1 MEGIPLKLT
10 VIEVNVQ
17 EVRDVMF
24 YGAKLAIEPTYEKRM
39 IFVQLKSS
47 ITRC

>member
-39 IFVQLKSS
+39 IFVQLKA
-47 ITRC
+47 R